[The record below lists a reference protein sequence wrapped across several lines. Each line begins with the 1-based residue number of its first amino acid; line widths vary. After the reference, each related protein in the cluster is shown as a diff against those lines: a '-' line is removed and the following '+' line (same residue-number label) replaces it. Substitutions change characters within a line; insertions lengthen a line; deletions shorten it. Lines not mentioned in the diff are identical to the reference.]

1 MGLVANHQP
10 AIERLQQQQHESA
23 GLHTHTKRPGASSE
37 SSDQDRAHAHQDPS
51 ESKQAPRD
59 PRKLSYPLADMF
71 SHAVKQQQQQQG
83 QTQAGQQPPK
93 PEATTQP
100 RRQQGRSKRQDS
112 RYQLPPRLLS
122 AGKKTWRRGYNS
134 REMIADPP
142 TYMYEV
148 DLRFGVSPSLLA
160 VMHSIFGMRCKCRPA
175 A

>member
-23 GLHTHTKRPGASSE
+23 GLHTHTKRPGASSV
-37 SSDQDRAHAHQDPS
+37 SSDQDRAHARQDPS
-51 ESKQAPRD
+51 ASKQAPRD

-71 SHAVKQQQQQQG
+71 SHAVKQQVQL
-83 QTQAGQQPPK
+83 QAGQQPPK
-93 PEATTQP
+93 PEVTTQP
-100 RRQQGRSKRQDS
+100 RQQQGRSKRQDG

-148 DLRFGVSPSLLA
+148 DLCFGVSPSLPA
-160 VMHSIFGMRCKCRPA
+160 VMHSVSGMRCKCRPA